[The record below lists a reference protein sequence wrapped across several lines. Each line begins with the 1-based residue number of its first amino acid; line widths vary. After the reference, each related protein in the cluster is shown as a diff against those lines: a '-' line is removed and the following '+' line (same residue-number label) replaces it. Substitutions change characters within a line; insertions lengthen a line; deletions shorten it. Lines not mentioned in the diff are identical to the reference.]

1 MCSASSFATI
11 AAAMQAAP
19 VEQLAELL
27 VANAHQLT
35 LAKEELCTAR
45 REAETW
51 RRKCEENEVELQ
63 DTLRKNKVRV
73 RATPILYYNDL
84 FVTRNC

>member
-35 LAKEELCTAR
+35 LVKEELSTAQ
-45 REAETW
+45 REAESW

-63 DTLRKNKVRV
+63 DTFRKKESKGQGKCVSFF
-73 RATPILYYNDL
+73 ASTL
-84 FVTRNC
+84 FENG